1 MTDIEKMLA
10 KANAVENDLYPPA
23 VNKKLTE
30 NHPCGDETAI
40 LRKTLHALIHGLP
53 IPQEFEAYYQEAEGI
68 KASVKDELGIE

>member
-1 MTDIEKMLA
+1 MNDLEVMLA

-40 LRKTLHALIHGLP
+40 LRKTLYALIHGLP
-53 IPQEFEAYYQEAEGI
+53 IPQEFEAYYAEAEAV
-68 KASVKDELGIE
+68 KAEVKERLK